1 MILYYVWCSAR
12 LRRLLPASINST
24 YSTHYECVLHD
35 HIMNCHLVRVP
46 LRSTFPLSYIYS
58 IVLHQL
64 EQIRRTVFIT
74 MMYKAKPNHI
84 KPANFKTPLSAYG
97 LWTMN
102 LTTHST
108 SQTPTSPADLT
119 SPHQL
124 VRLGGAAADW
134 DSGRPGSSVS
144 RHRRRGGVASA
155 INHASPSSRRRLW
168 ATVYRDA
175 PV

>member
-1 MILYYVWCSAR
+1 MILR
-12 LRRLLPASINST
+12 LVFSEPSTTTASVNKQYLQYT
-24 YSTHYECVLHD
+24 LYECVLHD

-46 LRSTFPLSYIYS
+46 LRPTFPPFIHIFHCPAPTRADHKNS
-58 IVLHQL
+58 IH
-64 EQIRRTVFIT
+64 
-74 MMYKAKPNHI
+74 MYKAKPNHI
-84 KPANFKTPLSAYG
+84 KPANFKTPFSAYG

-108 SQTPTSPADLT
+108 SQTPTSPADLS

-144 RHRRRGGVASA
+144 RHRRRGGVAST